1 MRKYIFLLIAIFSI
15 EKVIGQTNPYTGV
28 KYPIEYLS
36 PYWNNIDSKT
46 RADINSSIENSI
58 KRSFF
63 NYNPAEYTLILENLC
78 KVIESDKKYETEWIS
93 FMDSLKQ
100 ISMSDVPRSGLIPL
114 ENQFLL
120 ATINNNRILEKAY
133 PAAINFLK
141 ANTPPLLQ
149 YSFDRANYVEILKRY
164 GFSEIKGEGI
174 MFEVLFIEDD
184 FVIKEIKKNGELL
197 KKYKQ
202 WLNNLSDD
210 AYGFEFSEDR
220 CPEVL
225 GREIIYVIEKLGK
238 SDDVLAK
245 ESAPFIDNIR
255 IFRYR
260 PPADDSPLRVIN
272 GIWQG
277 SFGDTKEIYFLNTY
291 SNYNNEDNK
300 VTGKSK
306 FVGQPD
312 RKYVQMVG
320 NYKDNGDYFS
330 IEMVEQPDTAQWNG
344 VFKYQI
350 NKKTRIIKGYWQSN
364 NGKLKRKFELK
375 KISEDNW

>member
-120 ATINNNRILEKAY
+120 ATINNNKILEKEH
-133 PAAINFLK
+133 PTAINFLK

-184 FVIKEIKKNGELL
+184 FVIKEIKKT
-197 KKYKQ
+197 
-202 WLNNLSDD
+202 
-210 AYGFEFSEDR
+210 
-220 CPEVL
+220 
-225 GREIIYVIEKLGK
+225 
-238 SDDVLAK
+238 
-245 ESAPFIDNIR
+245 ES
-255 IFRYR
+255 Y
-260 PPADDSPLRVIN
+260 
-272 GIWQG
+272 
-277 SFGDTKEIYFLNTY
+277 
-291 SNYNNEDNK
+291 
-300 VTGKSK
+300 
-306 FVGQPD
+306 
-312 RKYVQMVG
+312 
-320 NYKDNGDYFS
+320 
-330 IEMVEQPDTAQWNG
+330 
-344 VFKYQI
+344 
-350 NKKTRIIKGYWQSN
+350 
-364 NGKLKRKFELK
+364 
-375 KISEDNW
+375 